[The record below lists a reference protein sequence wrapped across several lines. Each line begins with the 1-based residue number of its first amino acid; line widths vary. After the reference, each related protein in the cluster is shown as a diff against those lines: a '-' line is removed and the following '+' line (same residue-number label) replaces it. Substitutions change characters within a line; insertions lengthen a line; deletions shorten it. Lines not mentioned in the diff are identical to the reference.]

1 MWNHPGIRKIVKSR
15 GKFRTII
22 QQISLLNHWVLSIMH
37 PRTWHPPHFSP
48 IGKSIFQTVIQLP
61 FRKLSQWVLIHFTN
75 HNSVQL
81 RLNHWVFQTI
91 IKQISLLN
99 HWVIE
104 SSHSC
109 LTEFPVFQTII
120 KQISPL
126 NHWVIRSSHSCLTN
140 FFDIYLF
147 ADTDVSL
154 PDENTG
160 MMDWLCKSKLEH
172 LGLETPF
179 QEILNFEAEH
189 IIEIHTVFIQNTNA
203 Y

>member
-22 QQISLLNHWVLSIMH
+22 
-37 PRTWHPPHFSP
+37 
-48 IGKSIFQTVIQLP
+48 
-61 FRKLSQWVLIHFTN
+61 
-75 HNSVQL
+75 
-81 RLNHWVFQTI
+81 
-91 IKQISLLN
+91 KQISLLT

-126 NHWVIRSSHSCLTN
+126 NHWVIRSSHSYLTN

-172 LGLETPF
+172 LGLETSF

-189 IIEIHTVFIQNTNA
+189 IIEFHTVFIQNTNSYKATQKCVSFEKPA
-203 Y
+203 YLFIFILWYYCSFIWFSFVVGTDFWDIFKFFSYEMQS